1 MATFINQW
9 SLLQAFVAKLAN
21 SSNLK
26 IGKEKYINIQSN
38 NMYVVCGFLIYFSL
52 KLYKI
57 GCVPL
62 N

>member
-21 SSNLK
+21 KLLAKKAQRGNTGQMTLGRPRHVK
-26 IGKEKYINIQSN
+26 RMKNE
-38 NMYVVCGFLIYFSL
+38 LIDW
-52 KLYKI
+52 KKMAQ
-57 GCVPL
+57 